1 MNVLLQKTKK
11 NIIFS
16 DQFKND
22 RNFYM
27 ACLPYYESPLYK
39 HRWTSLSLCC
49 KALKEVKKS
58 SKEKSSDLQF
68 NNYLCSTTYYTFW
81 EILILRG
88 SLYIFWLK
96 NVSSIIHN
104 IIYTSL
110 YRKYIISK
118 YGKISRVPKA

>member
-11 NIIFS
+11 DIIFS

-27 ACLPYYESPLYK
+27 ACLPYCGLPYYESPLYK

-104 IIYTSL
+104 IFRL
-110 YRKYIISK
+110 IISK
-118 YGKISRVPKA
+118 EHTETQK